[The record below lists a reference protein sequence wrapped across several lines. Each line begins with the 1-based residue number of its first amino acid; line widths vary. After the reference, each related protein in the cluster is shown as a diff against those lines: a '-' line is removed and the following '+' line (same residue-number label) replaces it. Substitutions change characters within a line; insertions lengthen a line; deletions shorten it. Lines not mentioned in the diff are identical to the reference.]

1 VLLSCDSKRATFAIF
16 AVTAAS
22 FIFGWVQNTLHP
34 VGGPISFVKIL
45 WLNLALLVFYVVP
58 FWLWCDTSLE
68 PRARSI
74 FGWVLA
80 SFAVRAPIEL
90 CVIYFTRLWRCEY
103 GIAHDL
109 LTLLLLS
116 WLTWRWRGTTESR
129 HKNVANIFIPLL
141 QVTLVVEMF
150 MAWEFHKVA
159 SPAAGTYFAAPTA
172 EFSLVNRA
180 SWIAVAVLYPALAWL
195 VWTSRR
201 YETL

>member
-1 VLLSCDSKRATFAIF
+1 VLSSCDSKRATFAILV
-16 AVTAAS
+16 VTAACLV
-22 FIFGWVQNTLHP
+22 FGWVQNTFHP
-34 VGGPISFVKIL
+34 VGGPISFAKVL
-45 WLNLALLVFYVVP
+45 WLNLALLQFYVVP
-58 FWLWCDTSLE
+58 FWLWRDPSLE
-68 PRARSI
+68 PSARAI
-74 FGWVLA
+74 CGWVLA

-109 LTLLLLS
+109 FTLLLVAWLS
-116 WLTWRWRGTTESR
+116 FRRRGTTEFGN
-129 HKNVANIFIPLL
+129 KDVTNIFIPLL

-172 EFSLVNRA
+172 EFSFVNRA
-180 SWIAVAVLYPALAWL
+180 SWIAVAVLYPPLAWL
-195 VWTSRR
+195 VWKSRR